1 MVAVDNCS
9 EVGHSQLEVEL
20 ELEDN
25 GCEELQRA
33 AVNVQAH
40 VAHSCLGHHLTR
52 GAVGTAIWI
61 F

>member
-1 MVAVDNCS
+1 MVAADNYS
-9 EVGHSQLEVEL
+9 EVGHSQLEVE
-20 ELEDN
+20 DN

-33 AVNVQAH
+33 TVNVQAH
-40 VAHSCLGHHLTR
+40 VAYSSLGHHLTR